1 MLPSSAADSEPH
13 RHFPVD
19 RGTRSEPR
27 SDEDA
32 TTGPWHPRPFAVSR
46 HPWIPV
52 TAPIQVAGGEDP
64 PVGIFT
70 ARASHLIVLP
80 CCTGRGASVAR
91 RTVPLGAGLAD
102 ARLRSGGVSGPPG
115 DALRREARTPAGG
128 AASGCGPRQVDSGS
142 RQGIRAHQ
150 KVRQAAEGV
159 AARLGAQRP
168 RNVSR
173 DMPQSG
179 PVQHPWMAMQHGFL
193 ASHTFPRVLG
203 SHEIGMGHCNPAY
216 HLQHSHRAGRA
227 PERAQRGGSPWACSR
242 PAPPGQ
248 REGRTAA

>member
-1 MLPSSAADSEPH
+1 MFSRGRRRRARSEVGDSATVVDSAVSEAELEANKIARSSLRATTQLHSADLRSSWKPMLPSSAADSEPH

-32 TTGPWHPRPFAVSR
+32 TTDPWYPRPFAVSR

-102 ARLRSGGVSGPPG
+102 ARLRSGGVSGPPE

-128 AASGCGPRQVDSGS
+128 TASGCGPRQVDSGS

-179 PVQHPWMAMQHGFL
+179 PV
-193 ASHTFPRVLG
+193 
-203 SHEIGMGHCNPAY
+203 
-216 HLQHSHRAGRA
+216 
-227 PERAQRGGSPWACSR
+227 
-242 PAPPGQ
+242 
-248 REGRTAA
+248 